1 LRKKLIHLFQGA
13 VIMKHVTSLLFSLF
27 VITLFAGCGG
37 SKQGLSDVSEGDIP
51 DWFMNT
57 PQDPNYL
64 FAPRSATSQDMQL
77 AIDKAAT
84 DGRTEIARMVDVK
97 IQGLQKKFEEETG
110 LGKDAQLLSM
120 FTSASK
126 TVVSTSLS
134 GSRIAK
140 QKISKEGGMFRAYVL
155 IEYPV
160 GAVNAALV
168 DQIKK
173 NEQMY
178 TRFRASQ
185 AFDELEKETEKY
197 EEFKKGQK

>member
-1 LRKKLIHLFQGA
+1 
-13 VIMKHVTSLLFSLF
+13 MKNIQAILFSLF
-27 VITLFAGCGG
+27 ILSFFVGCGG
-37 SKQGLSDVSEGDIP
+37 SKTGLADVSEGDTP
-51 DWFMNT
+51 DWFLNT

-64 FAPRSATSQDMQL
+64 FAARSSTSQDMQF

-84 DGRTEIARMVDVK
+84 DGRAEIGRQVETKVQA
-97 IQGLQKKFEEETG
+97 LQKKFDEETG
-110 LGKDAQLLSM
+110 MGKDAQLLQM

-140 QKISKEGGMFRAYVL
+140 QKIAKESGVFRAYVL

-160 GAVNAALV
+160 GATNAALV

-185 AFDELEKETEKY
+185 TFDELQKEADKY
-197 EEFKKGQK
+197 DEFKKGEGK

>member
-1 LRKKLIHLFQGA
+1 
-13 VIMKHVTSLLFSLF
+13 
-27 VITLFAGCGG
+27 
-37 SKQGLSDVSEGDIP
+37 
-51 DWFMNT
+51 
-57 PQDPNYL
+57 
-64 FAPRSATSQDMQL
+64 MQL